1 MSTMIICYS
10 EDLSFHNEMLLYFD
24 FLVNSIFNLLITGYH
39 LGHR

>member
-10 EDLSFHNEMLLYFD
+10 EDLSFHNEMLYFD